1 MSSPPPPHTAKGY
14 DDELRQARALLQQM
28 GVRVERQA
36 RDAIECLAPG
46 SQDLINQVLRH
57 EAAVNALERAIDE
70 LAGQII
76 ARRQPAAGDL
86 RLLLAV
92 LKVTTDLERIG
103 DEAKKIA
110 LRARKLL
117 DDDMPRLPR
126 IRDLQRMAMVAI
138 DMLHGAL
145 AALGELDL
153 VGTAGVILRD
163 AEVNEAF
170 RAMLRQ
176 LISFMI
182 EDPRT
187 ISTCLDLLFVAKALE
202 RIGDHAK
209 NIAEHAIYAV
219 KGADVRHATVA
230 HIEQE
235 VRG

>member
-14 DDELRQARALLQQM
+14 DDELRQARALVQQM
-28 GVRVERQA
+28 GARVERQA

-46 SQDLINQVLRH
+46 SLDLINQVLQH

-86 RLLLAV
+86 RLRLAV

-117 DDDMPRLPR
+117 DDDVPRLPR
-126 IRDLQRMAMVAI
+126 IRDLRRMAMIAI

-153 VGTAGVILRD
+153 VGTAGVIRRD

-187 ISTCLDLLFVAKALE
+187 ISACLDLLFAAKALE

-230 HIEQE
+230 RIEQE

>member
-126 IRDLQRMAMVAI
+126 IRDLQRMAMIAI

-153 VGTAGVILRD
+153 VGTAGVIRRD

>member
-110 LRARKLL
+110 LRARKPL

-153 VGTAGVILRD
+153 VGTAGVIRRD

-230 HIEQE
+230 RIEQE

>member
-1 MSSPPPPHTAKGY
+1 MSAPQPPHTSKDYEQQLGEAHGRV
-14 DDELRQARALLQQM
+14 LQM
-28 GVRVERQA
+28 GARVERQA

-46 SQDLINQVLRH
+46 SGALIDQVLRH
-57 EAAVNALERAIDE
+57 ELVVNALERSIDG

-86 RLLLAV
+86 RLLTAM

-110 LRARKLL
+110 LQARRFHT
-117 DDDMPRLPR
+117 DGAPRLPR
-126 IRDLQRMAMVAI
+126 LVDLPRMAQVAI
-138 DMLHGAL
+138 GMLHGAL
-145 AALGELDL
+145 AALERLDL
-153 VGTAGVILRD
+153 EGTAQVVRRD
-163 AEVNEAF
+163 AEVNDAF
-170 RAMLRQ
+170 RAVLRQ

-187 ISTCLDLLFVAKALE
+187 ISACLDLLFIAKALE

-209 NIAEHAIYAV
+209 NIAEHTIYAV
-219 KGADVRHATVA
+219 KGADVRHASVSE
-230 HIEQE
+230 IEQE